1 MEYFNYILKKDTMK
15 AILEFNL
22 PEDSSDHE
30 MCINAY
36 RYHNSLYEFKQLLR
50 QKIKYGEHTDEIYD
64 VYEKIRD
71 EFNDILDS
79 NNVNLDI

>member
-1 MEYFNYILKKDTMK
+1 MK

-30 MCINAY
+30 LCINAF
-36 RYHNSLYEFKQLLR
+36 RYHNSLYEFKELLR
-50 QKIKYGEHTDEIYD
+50 QKIKYGEYSEEIYD
-64 VYEKIRD
+64 VYEKLRG
-71 EFNDILDS
+71 EFFEILEN